1 MQSTAA
7 GQPPRVRASA
17 VQRRRAI
24 IEATLRVMA
33 RDGLRAVSH
42 RAVAAEAAVPLAS
55 TTYYFR
61 DLEDL
66 IIESFLHWSDAQRR
80 DIEAFQA
87 RVLALLDQTRA
98 AGNAEALADAAS
110 AWVLDQVQRL
120 RDDRVLEYAFLHEA
134 IRVPRLRAALERQQ
148 QGHLDFLRGF
158 HAALGSPQPE
168 LDAQITNSVLLGLE
182 KSALLAQGPV
192 AIRAVMLRHLQQV
205 LPSLQAGA

>member
-7 GQPPRVRASA
+7 RQSTRSRASA
-17 VQRRRAI
+17 VQRRQHI

-42 RAVAAEAAVPLAS
+42 RAVASEASVPLAS

-66 IIESFLHWSDAQRR
+66 IIESFLHWSEGQRR
-80 DIEAFQA
+80 DIEAFRA
-87 RVLALLDQTRA
+87 RVLALLSQTRA
-98 AGNAEALADAAS
+98 AGTAEALADAAS
-110 AWVLDQVQRL
+110 AYVLDQVQRL

-134 IRVPRLRAALERQQ
+134 IRAPRLR
-148 QGHLDFLRGF
+148 
-158 HAALGSPQPE
+158 AALGSPQPQ

-192 AIRAVMLRHLQQV
+192 EIRAVMLRHLQQALQP
-205 LPSLQAGA
+205 LPVGT